1 MLAAG
6 AADRRRPPLPPPTA
20 QGQYDRS
27 IPRFFLVLHDVG
39 AASEAAK
46 EGRTPV
52 PDPRHAF
59 EALRGTHGASAC
71 YILHTNSLPAPDGEA
86 QQPDVWSE
94 FLERELSADALT
106 PASTAARN
114 FDPTRRRSATDSPT
128 LPGLALR
135 QRNMGGHAVAQ
146 ARQRAMGRALGSH
159 LHGDDVMAL
168 RSFTAS
174 FIHKG
179 VLPELQRRMATLDAT
194 IASARKGIRNA
205 LKSFWRKPK
214 AAADRAHR
222 GAVLYPY
229 DSIEA
234 QIRTLADLAFVIRDY
249 DHAVSLYRMAKE
261 DFKSDKVRPRGSGRR
276 GGGEGGRWR
285 REGAPAPRPPGA
297 CSSLPLRCVLRPG
310 HTTGAPAR
318 WWACASTSEAP
329 RGGT

>member
-1 MLAAG
+1 M
-6 AADRRRPPLPPPTA
+6 
-20 QGQYDRS
+20 
-27 IPRFFLVLHDVG
+27 LHDVG
-39 AASEAAK
+39 AASEAAE
-46 EGRTPV
+46 EGTGSV
-52 PDPRHAF
+52 PDPRRAF
-59 EALRGTHGASAC
+59 EALRGTHGARAC
-71 YILHTNSLPAPDGEA
+71 YILHTNSLPAPDGNA

-106 PASTAARN
+106 PASTSARN
-114 FDPTRRRSATDSPT
+114 FDPTRRRSSAGSPT

-135 QRNMGGHAVAQ
+135 QRNMAGYAVAQ
-146 ARQRAMGRALGSH
+146 ARQRAMGRALGSY

-174 FIHKG
+174 LIQKG

-214 AAADRAHR
+214 AASDRAHR
-222 GAVLYPY
+222 GAVLYPH

-261 DFKSDKVRPRGSGRR
+261 DFKSDKVSALCMQWGGWGSACVKGSVA
-276 GGGEGGRWR
+276 EGG
-285 REGAPAPRPPGA
+285 AHPSLTQPPLPRPLPSP
-297 CSSLPLRCVLRPG
+297 CFPPPLRHGP
-310 HTTGAPAR
+310 TTAARAR
-318 WWACASTSEAP
+318 WSACASTCAAP